1 MQYTSHRLRSQEKKL
16 ARKFIKTLILIIV
29 GVIAAIQ
36 IGLPVL
42 AKIVVGL
49 SFLRKDEGI
58 TEKSADSLL
67 FPPALNSL
75 PEATNSAMI
84 IVSGLTDKNSSVVM
98 VVNGEEEKSES
109 DNEGQFEFRGVKL
122 QEGENKIEAYM
133 EKEGKKS
140 SPAIMN
146 IIYKKEPPEINV
158 NEPENGRKFFGEDKT
173 VTIRGTTENDARLS
187 VNDRFIIVE
196 PDGDFEYSA
205 SLNEGENK
213 FIFKASDVAGNSHEI
228 EFKLEYSP

>member
-16 ARKFIKTLILIIV
+16 NKKLVKTVVLIIV
-29 GVIAAIQ
+29 GIIAAFQ
-36 IGLPVL
+36 IGLPLL

-49 SFLRKDEGI
+49 SFLRKDRGI

-67 FPPALNSL
+67 FPPSLNSL

-84 IVSGLTDKNSSVVM
+84 IVSGITDKNSSVVM
-98 VVNGEEEKSES
+98 AVNGKEEKSES
-109 DNEGQFEFRGVKL
+109 DNKGQFEFRGVRL
-122 QEGENKIEAYM
+122 QEGENTIEAYL
-133 EKEGKKS
+133 EKEGKRS
-140 SPAIMN
+140 SPAGLN
-146 IIYKKEPPEINV
+146 IIYKKEPPEITV

-173 VTIRGTTENDARLS
+173 VIIRGETENNARLS

-196 PDGDFEYSA
+196 PDGDFEYNT

-213 FIFKASDVAGNSHEI
+213 FIFKSSDIAGNSHEV

>member
-1 MQYTSHRLRSQEKKL
+1 
-16 ARKFIKTLILIIV
+16 
-29 GVIAAIQ
+29 
-36 IGLPVL
+36 
-42 AKIVVGL
+42 
-49 SFLRKDEGI
+49 
-58 TEKSADSLL
+58 
-67 FPPALNSL
+67 
-75 PEATNSAMI
+75 
-84 IVSGLTDKNSSVVM
+84 
-98 VVNGEEEKSES
+98 
-109 DNEGQFEFRGVKL
+109 
-122 QEGENKIEAYM
+122 M